1 MGRGWCCFPLYVA
14 QAPGCSIW
22 SVPCAAHSS
31 SPRVFHKSAEQKAAP
46 AFCVFTIRV
55 AQAARSLTG
64 TLPLGAACLLLSAS
78 PAPAPAHAGWV
89 PVPCVSPRPSR
100 WMSTIKNLSR
110 YLIRNWRP
118 VCSVIG
124 AVVLGAEP
132 APFPSPLPPVSSG
145 AGPVGSLQA
154 LLWTCSVPL
163 FCEQLTVCSGQLIFS
178 LSFAVPQ
185 FKLVT
190 HKSSL

>member
-1 MGRGWCCFPLYVA
+1 MTGAL
-14 QAPGCSIW
+14 
-22 SVPCAAHSS
+22 SS
-31 SPRVFHKSAEQKAAP
+31 
-46 AFCVFTIRV
+46 
-55 AQAARSLTG
+55 
-64 TLPLGAACLLLSAS
+64 GAACLLLSAS

-100 WMSTIKNLSR
+100 WMSTIQNLSR
-110 YLIRNWRP
+110 SLIRNWRP

-132 APFPSPLPPVSSG
+132 APFPSPLPPVSGG
-145 AGPVGSLQA
+145 AGPVRSLRA

-163 FCEQLTVCSGQLIFS
+163 FCERPTVCSGRLIFS

-190 HKSSL
+190 HKSSLQWSSGHSGPALLPQGTYPKQCRLLLSVLPPLAGGGCRRLGYFSAGSCF